1 MNLKKVG
8 IKLIIATV
16 LMEILVNYLN
26 LDGYL
31 ATALGVFGVGS
42 GIVLIFLDGYR
53 YFDR

>member
-8 IKLIIATV
+8 IRIIIATIC
-16 LMEILVNYLN
+16 MEVAINYLN
-26 LDGYL
+26 LNGYL
-31 ATALGVFGVGS
+31 STALGVFGVGS